1 MSSLRLPQDLRYA
14 LRSLGKSRGFAAV
27 TVLTLAITLGANA
40 TIFALIDA
48 VLLKPLP
55 FAQPDR
61 LVALWNASPEDGEF
75 KKRVRAM
82 DFLHWRER
90 SEAFDRL
97 ALFSYD
103 SKTLTGAGDPTQ
115 VFGSRVTEDF
125 FPLLGVT
132 AFQGRV
138 FDAQD
143 YAPDAPDTVVI
154 SHALWRQL
162 GAASGIVGSTITL
175 DEQAVTVIGVLR
187 RQIMPLVAWHL
198 GRLELGSSQAHYWLR
213 SDAEALYPRSGV
225 HGVLG
230 RLAGGVSAQQAA
242 GRMEVLARE
251 LEAEF
256 PATHEGFRVTLVR
269 LLDEAVGDVS
279 TSLWLLLGA
288 VGLTLLIA
296 CANVANLFLVRAD
309 QRRKEFAL
317 RSALGASRLRIWR
330 QVTLEGALLALAG
343 ALLGTLLAFWA
354 LRLLPRVSP
363 EKVPRL
369 DEIALD
375 PRVLGATLGLCLLC
389 GLLCTLVPAFQAGRL
404 DLDSVL
410 RAGGRRGSGTGSPR
424 LRQLLVVTEMA
435 LAVVLVVGSG
445 LLLRSFSRLSAV
457 DPGFERGHVLTFKLL
472 PHASAYPEM
481 HQLTGFY
488 DRAFAELRSVPG
500 VTSVAAAYD
509 HPLDSNWTQSF
520 RLEAGSGGDGNV
532 PPEGGQR
539 NNSQGGAF
547 RTVTADYF
555 ATMGVEILAGRG
567 FTEGD
572 DAGAPG
578 AVIVNETF
586 VRRHFPDREPLGQR
600 LEAITTHWQWGDDAI
615 PSSFRV
621 VGVVEDVRFKGLAAP
636 PEAAFYIPYR
646 QTPHFAMTTLVRAE
660 RELGAQ
666 EIRDRLRAI
675 DPRVPIARVETLD
688 ALLSSEV
695 AKPRFSAL
703 ALSGFAA
710 GALLLA
716 VLGMWGVLSYAV
728 RQRVHEIGI
737 RLALGAAGREV
748 FRWAIWHGLRPAF
761 AGVAAGVLAAAALS
775 RLLRGVLF
783 EISPTDPA
791 TFVAVPVLLLAA
803 AFLACALPALRAA
816 RTDPMA
822 VLREE

>member
-1 MSSLRLPQDLRYA
+1 MKKDLRYA
-14 LRSLGKSRGFAAV
+14 LRSLAKSRGFATV
-27 TVLTLAITLGANA
+27 TVLTLALTLGANA

-48 VLLKPLP
+48 VLLEPLP
-55 FAQPDR
+55 FAEPDR
-61 LVALWNASPEDGEF
+61 LVALWNARPEDGEF

-90 SEAFDRL
+90 SEALDRL

-125 FPLLGVT
+125 FPLLGT
-132 AFQGRV
+132 IALKGRV
-138 FDAQD
+138 FDVQD
-143 YAPDAPDTVVI
+143 YAPDAPPAVVV
-154 SHALWRQL
+154 SHALWSQI
-162 GAASGIVGSTITL
+162 GADPGIVGSTLTL
-175 DEQAVTVIGVLR
+175 DGEAFTVIGVLR

-198 GRLELGSSQAHYWLR
+198 GRLELGSSQAHYWLT
-213 SDAEALYPRSGV
+213 SDADALHPRSGV

-230 RLAGGVSAQQAA
+230 RLADGVGPEQAA
-242 GRMEVLARE
+242 ERMEVLARE

-256 PATHEGFRVTLVR
+256 PATHEGFRVTLVP
-269 LLDEAVGDVS
+269 LLDEAVGDIS

-317 RSALGASRLRIWR
+317 RSALGAGRLRIWR
-330 QVTLEGALLALAG
+330 QVTLEGAVLAFAG
-343 ALLGTLLAFWA
+343 ALLGTLFAFWA
-354 LRLLPRVSP
+354 LRLLPIVSP
-363 EKVPRL
+363 VGSPGGGQTEYIPRL
-369 DEIALD
+369 DETALD
-375 PRVLGATLGLCLLC
+375 PRAAGATLALCLFC

-404 DLDSVL
+404 DLDSEL
-410 RAGGRRGSGTGSPR
+410 RAGGRRGAGTGSPR
-424 LRQLLVVTEMA
+424 LRQLLVVTEMG
-435 LAVVLVVGSG
+435 LAVVLVIGSG

-472 PHASAYPEM
+472 PHSSSYPEM

-488 DRAFAELRSVPG
+488 DRAFAELRSVAG
-500 VTSVAAAYD
+500 VTAVAAAYD

-520 RLEAGSGGDGNV
+520 RLIAGPNSG
-532 PPEGGQR
+532 QW
-539 NNSQGGAF
+539 QGGAF

-555 ATMGVEILAGRG
+555 DTMGVRIVAGRG
-567 FTEGD
+567 FAGAD
-572 DAGAPG
+572 DAEAEG

-586 VRRHFPDREPLGQR
+586 VRRHFSDREPLGQG
-600 LEAITTHWQWGDDAI
+600 LEAVTTHWRWGEDAI
-615 PSSFRV
+615 PSSFRI
-621 VGVVEDVRFKGLAAP
+621 VGVVEDVRFKGLAAL

-646 QTPHFAMTTLVRAE
+646 QTPHYAMTTLVRAE
-660 RELGAQ
+660 RPLGAR

-675 DPRVPIARVETLD
+675 DPGVPIARVETLD
-688 ALLSSEV
+688 ALLASEV

-703 ALSGFAA
+703 ALSAFAA

-716 VLGMWGVLSYAV
+716 VLGIWGVLSYAI

-737 RLALGAAGREV
+737 RLALGAASRQV
-748 FRWAIWHGLRPAF
+748 FRWAIWHGLRPALL
-761 AGVAAGVLAAAALS
+761 GVAVGLLAATALS
-775 RLLRGVLF
+775 RVLRGILF

-791 TFVAVPVLLLAA
+791 TFLAAPVLLLAA

-816 RTDPMA
+816 GTDPMA